1 MTEPT
6 DAEKLVEFVK
16 RVEASFGSMSM
27 LRGDGCTDYITPS
40 IAAEA
45 RELAARVAEWVA
57 DATIRLDERRKWV
70 NELREEN
77 AKLRAA
83 LDAARAD
90 AGGGK

>member
-1 MTEPT
+1 
-6 DAEKLVEFVK
+6 
-16 RVEASFGSMSM
+16 M

-45 RELAARVAEWVA
+45 RELAGRVAEWVA

-77 AKLRAA
+77 AKLRARVEEYEMEREHGCMKCGWYPKHPI
-83 LDAARAD
+83 DPTTD
-90 AGGGK
+90 EGEE

>member
-1 MTEPT
+1 
-6 DAEKLVEFVK
+6 
-16 RVEASFGSMSM
+16 M

-77 AKLRAA
+77 AELRAA
-83 LDAARAD
+83 RMIESIHDTIGGLVKAGAIKPRAD
-90 AGGGK
+90 EGEN